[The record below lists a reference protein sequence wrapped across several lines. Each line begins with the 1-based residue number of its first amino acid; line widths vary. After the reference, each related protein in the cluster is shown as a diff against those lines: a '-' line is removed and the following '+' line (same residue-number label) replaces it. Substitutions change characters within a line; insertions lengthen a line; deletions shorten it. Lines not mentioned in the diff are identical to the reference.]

1 MNARPAFLRIGA
13 TAVTSWLPAGPM
25 IPTMLEF
32 EAIDCATTDAFAG
45 SSCVSPC
52 TIVSWSLCVLF
63 QLLAKNCAQCSWS
76 LPIDAAGPV
85 NGPSIPI

>member
-13 TAVTSWLPAGPM
+13 VAVTSWLPAGPM
-25 IPTMLEF
+25 RPTMLEF
-32 EAIDCATTDAFAG
+32 DAIDWATTEAFAG
-45 SSCVSPC
+45 SSWVSPC

-76 LPIDAAGPV
+76 VPIDAAGR
-85 NGPSIPI
+85 